1 MDMNARYKTLD
12 LVQLFTELENDGYL
26 GMNMKLI
33 TDLITTRLEEVPR
46 VIRPIILEEEGDE

>member
-1 MDMNARYKTLD
+1 MNMDARYKTLD
-12 LVQLFTELENDGYL
+12 LVELFTELENDGYL

-46 VIRPIILEEEGDE
+46 IIRPIILEEEGTN

>member
-1 MDMNARYKTLD
+1 MNMNARYRTLD

-46 VIRPIILEEEGDE
+46 VIRPIILEEEGEN

>member
-1 MDMNARYKTLD
+1 MNMEARYKTLD
-12 LVQLFTELENDGYL
+12 LVNLFTELENDGYL

-46 VIRPIILEEEGDE
+46 IIKPIILQEEGEN

>member
-1 MDMNARYKTLD
+1 MDMDARYKTLD
-12 LVQLFTELENDGYL
+12 LVNLFTELENDGYL

-46 VIRPIILEEEGDE
+46 VIRPIILEEGEN

>member
-1 MDMNARYKTLD
+1 MKMEARYKTLD
-12 LVQLFTELENDGYL
+12 LVNLFTKLENDGYL

-46 VIRPIILEEEGDE
+46 IIKPIILEEEGEN

>member
-1 MDMNARYKTLD
+1 MDMDARYKTLD
-12 LVQLFTELENDGYL
+12 LVNLFTELENDGYL

-46 VIRPIILEEEGDE
+46 IIKPIILQEEGEN

>member
-1 MDMNARYKTLD
+1 MNLDARYKTLD
-12 LVQLFTELENDGYL
+12 LVNLFTELENDGYL

-46 VIRPIILEEEGDE
+46 IIKPIILEEEGEN

>member
-1 MDMNARYKTLD
+1 MNMDARYKTLD

-46 VIRPIILEEEGDE
+46 VIRPIILEEEGGN

>member
-1 MDMNARYKTLD
+1 MNMDARYKTLD

-46 VIRPIILEEEGDE
+46 VIRPIILEEEGTN

>member
-1 MDMNARYKTLD
+1 MDMDARYKTLD
-12 LVQLFTELENDGYL
+12 LVNLFTELENDGYL

-46 VIRPIILEEEGDE
+46 VIRPIILEEEGEN

>member
-1 MDMNARYKTLD
+1 MNMNARYRTLD

-46 VIRPIILEEEGDE
+46 VIRPIILEEEGDN

>member
-1 MDMNARYKTLD
+1 MNMNARYRTLD

-46 VIRPIILEEEGDE
+46 VIRPIILEEEGNN

>member
-1 MDMNARYKTLD
+1 MDMDARYKTLD
-12 LVQLFTELENDGYL
+12 LVNLFTELENDGYL

-46 VIRPIILEEEGDE
+46 IIKPIILEEGEN

>member
-1 MDMNARYKTLD
+1 MNMEARYKTLD
-12 LVQLFTELENDGYL
+12 LVNLFTELENDGYL

-46 VIRPIILEEEGDE
+46 VIRPIILEEEGTN

>member
-1 MDMNARYKTLD
+1 MDLDARYKTLD
-12 LVQLFTELENDGYL
+12 LVNLFTELENDGYL

-46 VIRPIILEEEGDE
+46 VIRPIILEEEGTN